1 EKHYVLVGR
10 LTTAVLF
17 LLAAGLTFVL
27 NTAKDAF
34 DLILQVGAGT
44 GLLYL
49 RRWFWWRINAWC
61 EIAAMVSSFAV
72 SLALLVL
79 NKNGHPIST
88 YAGLLV
94 TIGFTTVC
102 WVAAAFLAPP
112 TDRKTLIE
120 FYRKVKPFGPGWNQI
135 RAEAGVSASEA

>member
-49 RRWFWWRINAWC
+49 LRWFWWRINAWC
-61 EIAAMVSSFAV
+61 EVTAMVASFAV
-72 SLALLVL
+72 SFALLMLHKGGMVL
-79 NKNGHPIST
+79 ST
-88 YAGLLV
+88 YEGLLV
-94 TIGFTTVC
+94 TIGVTTLS
-102 WVAAAFLAPP
+102 WVATAFLAPP
-112 TDRKTLIE
+112 TDESTLIA
-120 FYRKVKPFGPGWNQI
+120 FYRKVKPFGPGWRRI
-135 RAEAGVSASEA
+135 